1 MSPQGR
7 PGQDPLNAR
16 PEAALDSVGAV
27 LHALRAQGVSAAAP
41 WTSDSRDVRP
51 GDVFVA
57 WPGAATDG
65 RRFVADAHSRGAAC
79 ALVEEAGADAFA
91 LPARTVRVRGLKA
104 LAGPLA
110 DAWYGHPSRHMTVL
124 AVTGTNGKT
133 SCALW
138 SAQALAAAGR
148 PCGVIG
154 TLGVGLPEQLT
165 PTGLTTPDP
174 VRLHRELAA
183 MRAQGLNHCVIE
195 ASSIGIEEA
204 RLAGL
209 RIVVAAFTNLTQ
221 DHLDY
226 HANMAAYAAAKRRLF
241 DWPQLTA
248 AVLNVDDALG
258 VELAKHCRQRELNV
272 ATVALEAQADWR
284 TVDIAYYD
292 SGMRLR
298 IGHGKRQA
306 DVDLPLVGRFNASN
320 VLVVCGLL
328 QACGLDFDA
337 TISALAAISPPP
349 GRMQTLGGNHAP
361 LAVVDY
367 AHTPDAIAQTLQAL
381 RPIAQRRG
389 GKLWCVFGAGG
400 DRDRSK
406 RAPMAAAAEGLA
418 DCVMLTSDNPR
429 SEAPQAI
436 IDDLLQGVVA
446 PAQVLVVADRAQAIA
461 QTIAHASAA
470 DVVLLAGKGHEPTQ
484 EQEGRKCPFS
494 DVFHA
499 RMALDARAGGL
510 FALRELRTWVG
521 GQLHGDGATPIA
533 RVCTDTRQLL
543 PGDLFVALRGE
554 HFDAHAFLP
563 QAKAAGA
570 TAVLARRGSAT
581 CGLPTVEVDDS
592 LQALGLL
599 ARAWRRQQP
608 AMPLAAITGSNG
620 KTTVTQM
627 VASILASWLGED
639 RRLATRGNFNNAVGL
654 PLTLLQLRP
663 SHLAGVVELGMNHP
677 GEVAQLAAIAE
688 PTIALV
694 NNAQREHQEFMHTVD
709 AVAREN
715 GSVITALPPG
725 GVAVFPA
732 GDAFTEIW
740 ADLAGTRRCVQFLLV
755 ESGQAQAQGDV
766 IGWITQ
772 QDATAGMNLH
782 VRTPAGEAQLR
793 LRVMGAHNAHNALA
807 ATATALASGAPLD
820 AVVAG
825 LEAFEPV
832 AGRMQRSEIVLSDG
846 HRITLIDDTY
856 NANPDSV
863 SAAIDALAAMPGRR
877 LLILGDMGE
886 VGIEGPAFHAEAG
899 DHAAARGIDALWA
912 VGDLAQHA
920 AQAAGRGTVAV
931 RHAQT
936 VEALPVAQQDLRR
949 FDAVL
954 VKGSRFMR
962 MERVAQS
969 LRAFGQQSQPK
980 TLEEDAHAA

>member
-1 MSPQGR
+1 MSSQGH
-7 PGQDPLNAR
+7 PDQDPLNAR

-27 LHALRAQGVSAAAP
+27 LHALGAAGVAATAP
-41 WTSDSRDVRP
+41 WTSDSRDVRS

-65 RRFVADAHSRGAAC
+65 RRFVADAYSRGAAC
-79 ALVEEAGADAFA
+79 ALVEEEGADAFA
-91 LPARTVRVRGLKA
+91 LPAQVVRVRGLKA

-138 SAQALAAAGR
+138 TAQALAAAGR

-154 TLGVGLPEQLT
+154 TLGVGLPQQLT
-165 PTGLTTPDP
+165 LTGLTTPDP

-183 MRAQGLNHCVIE
+183 MRAQGLKYCVIE
-195 ASSIGIEEA
+195 ASSIGIEES

-209 RIVVAAFTNLTQ
+209 RIYGAAFTNLTQ

-226 HANMAAYAAAKRRLF
+226 HASLAAYAAAKRRLF

-248 AVLNVDDALG
+248 AVLNMDDAMG
-258 VELAKHCRQRELNV
+258 VELAKHCRQREMQV
-272 ATVALEAQADWR
+272 TTVSLQAAADWH
-284 TVDIAYYD
+284 TVDIAHHD
-292 SGMRLR
+292 RGMHLR
-298 IGHGKRQA
+298 IGHGGRHA
-306 DVDLPLVGRFNASN
+306 DVDLPLLGRFNASN

-328 QACGLDFDA
+328 QACGLDFAA
-337 TISALAAISPPP
+337 TISALAAISAPP
-349 GRMQTLGGNHAP
+349 GRMQSLGGHEAP

-367 AHTPDAIAQTLQAL
+367 AHTPDAIAQALLAL

-400 DRDRSK
+400 DRDPGK

-418 DCVMLTSDNPR
+418 DCVVLTNDNPR

-436 IDDLLQGVVA
+436 IDDLLRGVVA

-484 EQEGRKCPFS
+484 EQEGRKTPFS

-499 RMALDARAGGL
+499 RMALAARAGGL
-510 FALRELRTWVG
+510 FSLCELRTWVG

-533 RVCTDTRQLL
+533 RVCTDTRQLR

-570 TAVLARRGSAT
+570 AAVLAEHGSAA

-627 VASILASWLGED
+627 VASILAAWLGED

-663 SHLAGVVELGMNHP
+663 QHVAGVVELGMNHP

-715 GSVITALPPG
+715 GSVMTALPPD

-732 GDAFTEIW
+732 GDPFTAIW
-740 ADLAGTRRCVQFLLV
+740 SDLAGTRRCMRFMLV
-755 ESGQAQAQGDV
+755 EPGQLQAQGEV
-766 IGWITQ
+766 VGWIAEQ
-772 QDATAGMNLH
+772 QATSAMRLH

-807 ATATALASGAPLD
+807 AAATALACGATLD

-832 AGRMQRSEIVLSDG
+832 AGRMQRSEITFPDG
-846 HRITLIDDTY
+846 HRITLIDDSY

-863 SAAIDALAAMPGRR
+863 RAAIDALAAMPGHR

-886 VGIEGPAFHAEAG
+886 VGVEGPAFHAEAG
-899 DHAAARGIDALWA
+899 NHAAARGIDALWA
-912 VGDLAQHA
+912 VGDLALHA
-920 AQAAGRGTVAV
+920 AQAASRGAVAV

-936 VEALPVAQQDLRR
+936 LEGLAPTQEDLRH
-949 FDAVL
+949 FDTVL

-969 LRAFGQQSQPK
+969 LRAIGPQSK
-980 TLEEDAHAA
+980 TLREDAHAA